1 MSIKITF
8 EKKNPE
14 YVLPLIV
21 KDRMNSIFMIVRS
34 DFDNK
39 IYQIGFV
46 SGRIYNMSFK
56 TIEEYFDSKPDMT
69 IIESV
74 ELIIK

>member
-21 KDRMNSIFMIVRS
+21 KDRMNSIFMIVK
-34 DFDNK
+34 F
-39 IYQIGFV
+39 
-46 SGRIYNMSFK
+46 
-56 TIEEYFDSKPDMT
+56 
-69 IIESV
+69 
-74 ELIIK
+74 IK